1 MNFER
6 LVSMSKRKPWK
17 NNKSWF
23 NTILFYTFTSI
34 LALIGT
40 LAMIQSGQNAL
51 IYFAISLLSL
61 IVFLYIF
68 LDDNIDTSTKW
79 AWILLTVLVPGLG
92 IILYVLVGRTSKQI
106 KSFKMKL
113 ETDALFVDLDKK
125 ITPLT
130 ERIQIENDIERSQIA
145 FIERITPR
153 PFYHNTKTSV
163 LIADQFY
170 NELVACIDA
179 ATDHVHME
187 FFIVRDDEVS
197 QPIYDAMMRKAQ
209 AGVNVRFLID
219 AGGSMGT
226 IKDKS
231 LQTMIRAGVKVSFF
245 GRPKSLLMDSSA
257 NWRNHRK
264 FAVIDGK
271 IGFVGGYNLGNEY
284 VFGNI
289 RTQNW
294 RDTNVKLVGDAVKSI
309 QTAFIQDWYY
319 STEESVF
326 TKKIE
331 NFFPDQDIHH
341 TDGFV
346 KLITDGPDAHIQQ
359 VKAVLFKLA
368 TSATNRIWITSP
380 YLVPPEEIIAVLKT
394 AAASGVDVRIIIPEN
409 PDKMFVYTAS
419 ESYIN
424 ELVKAN
430 VRIFKL
436 KNCFQHSKIFI
447 IDDNFAMCGSTNLD
461 RRALEI
467 NFEDMALYYRHQAVA
482 DLAELVQTDL
492 DNSVEITKEMWEKR
506 PWHRHILES
515 IARLMAPLL

>member
-1 MNFER
+1 
-6 LVSMSKRKPWK
+6 MSKNKPWK

-23 NTILFYTFTSI
+23 NTILFYCFFTI
-34 LALIGT
+34 FAAIVIY
-40 LAMIQSGQNAL
+40 AMLVGGHGAL
-51 IYFAISLLSL
+51 IYLAISALSFV
-61 IVFLYIF
+61 VFLYIF
-68 LDDNIDTSTKW
+68 LDENIDTSTKW
-79 AWILLTVLVPGLG
+79 AWILLTILIPFLG
-92 IILYVLVGRTSKQI
+92 VIVYFLFGRTSNQI
-106 KSFKMKL
+106 KSFKHKFVTDDKFAKL
-113 ETDALFVDLDKK
+113 DQTVTPLHKK
-125 ITPLT
+125 IH
-130 ERIQIENDIERSQIA
+130 IENDIERSQIE
-145 FIERITPR
+145 FIERVSSR
-153 PFYHNTKTSV
+153 AFYHNTKTEV
-163 LIADQFY
+163 LIGDQFY
-170 NELVACIDA
+170 RELIAAIDS

-187 FFIVRDDEVS
+187 FFIVRDDEVC

-226 IKDKS
+226 IKEKS
-231 LQTMIRAGVKVSFF
+231 LRTLIRAGVKVSFF
-245 GRPKSLLMDSSA
+245 GRPKALLMDASA

-264 FAVIDGK
+264 FAIIDGK

-289 RTQNW
+289 RTKNW
-294 RDTNVKLVGDAVKSI
+294 RDTHVKLVGDAVKSI
-309 QTAFIQDWYY
+309 QTSFIQDWYY

-331 NFFPDQDIHH
+331 RFFPDQDRH
-341 TDGFV
+341 DERGFV
-346 KLITDGPDAHIQQ
+346 KLITDGPDGNQQ
-359 VKAVLFKLA
+359 KVKAVLFKLA

-409 PDKMFVYTAS
+409 PDKRFVYTAG

-424 ELVKAN
+424 ELLRAN

-447 IDDNFAMCGSTNLD
+447 IDDIFALCGSTNLD

-467 NFEDMALYYRHQAVA
+467 NFEDMALYYRHQAVHDLTEVVA
-482 DLAELVQTDL
+482 KDLA
-492 DNSVEITKEMWEKR
+492 NSIEITQEVWSKR
-506 PWHRHILES
+506 LWIRHIFES
-515 IARLMAPLL
+515 IARMMAPLL